1 MDNRDRT
8 DELRERILDSVRAYG
23 RPLPREMALAWHGYL
38 AAVLEW
44 GIVSPSQ
51 HQELTG
57 MLPEPPGSF
66 VTRIFLGWE
75 EAERG
80 DAAHARPVGGDW

>member
-1 MDNRDRT
+1 MDSRNRT
-8 DELRERILDSVRAYG
+8 DELRERIRDSVRAYG
-23 RPLPREMALAWHGYL
+23 RPLPREKALAWHGYL

-57 MLPEPPGSF
+57 MLPAPPGSF
-66 VTRIFLGWE
+66 ITGIFPGHE
-75 EAERG
+75 EAESG
-80 DAAHARPVGGDW
+80 DAAHARLVGGDW